1 MSSLK
6 ELYYTKIRPELKKS
20 LGLENIY
27 MVPRVEKVVVNVGV
41 GEAVSNRKVLDE
53 VVKQIQLITGQR
65 PVITKARRAEAGFK
79 IRKGFP
85 IGVKATLRGKRMYD
99 FLEKLIKIV
108 IPRVRDFRGINR
120 SNVDQGGNLNL
131 GFAEQL
137 VFPELDFDT
146 IDRLRGLQVVIV
158 VRPQDR
164 DLAIKLYEALGFKF
178 AE

>member
-1 MSSLK
+1 MSNLK
-6 ELYYTKIRPELKKS
+6 DLYYTKIRPELKKS

-27 MVPRVEKVVVNVGV
+27 MVPIVEKVVVNVGV

-108 IPRVRDFRGINR
+108 IPRVRDFRGINK

-146 IDRLRGLQVVIV
+146 IDRLRGLQVVLV